1 MSLLCRTA
9 QQPGVSMNSQVSDT
23 RAATGGEDVGVTRSI
38 RSVWRYPSKP
48 CSMPD
53 YMRRAFRMKC
63 FALVT
68 LQLLCVFLIKMIVD
82 HYRPWHEILDY
93 GQLAY
98 ATQEIFFYASGVGTL
113 ICIAAMQCLRE
124 QYPWNYL
131 MIGATTLVAG
141 FFWGM
146 MRSLV
151 LTSMHFQILGILT
164 VAMAVA
170 TVLSRQSLRL
180 VSMPLLCLLAPGWI
194 VGSCLCAFATCMW
207 LEDPD
212 QRILYASIGLSMLL
226 LIILGMDAGTYLK
239 DCNPDDFMKV
249 IISMNSTLMVVVSIP
264 FFVLSFCFVHANEAL
279 TAEVEPTAQP
289 PAAAESAVA
298 PGTVGETPMV
308 EREAPETHEVINA
321 DLEQGIIEDDV
332 QVARIFQESQEREAV
347 YVMAA

>member
-1 MSLLCRTA
+1 
-9 QQPGVSMNSQVSDT
+9 MNSQVSDT
-23 RAATGGEDVGVTRSI
+23 RAATGGEDVGGTRSI

-68 LQLLCVFLIKMIVD
+68 LQLLCVFLIKTIVD

-98 ATQEIFFYASGVGTL
+98 AKQEIFFYASGVGTL

-131 MIGATTLVAG
+131 MIGVTTLVAG

-146 MRSLV
+146 MRSVV

-180 VSMPLLCLLAPGWI
+180 VSMPLLLLLAPGWI

-207 LEDPD
+207 LQDPD
-212 QRILYASIGLSMLL
+212 QRMLYASIGLSMLL
-226 LIILGMDAGTYLK
+226 LIILGMDAGPASLW
-239 DCNPDDFMKV
+239 PE
-249 IISMNSTLMVVVSIP
+249 IIRL
-264 FFVLSFCFVHANEAL
+264 
-279 TAEVEPTAQP
+279 
-289 PAAAESAVA
+289 
-298 PGTVGETPMV
+298 G
-308 EREAPETHEVINA
+308 
-321 DLEQGIIEDDV
+321 
-332 QVARIFQESQEREAV
+332 
-347 YVMAA
+347 

>member
-1 MSLLCRTA
+1 
-9 QQPGVSMNSQVSDT
+9 MNSQVSDT
-23 RAATGGEDVGVTRSI
+23 RAATGGEDVGGTRSI

-68 LQLLCVFLIKMIVD
+68 LQLLCVFLIKTIVD

-98 ATQEIFFYASGVGTL
+98 AKQEIFFYASGVGTL

-131 MIGATTLVAG
+131 MIGVTTLVAG

-146 MRSLV
+146 MRSVV

-180 VSMPLLCLLAPGWI
+180 VSMPLLLLLAPGWI

-207 LEDPD
+207 LQDPD
-212 QRILYASIGLSMLL
+212 QRMLYASIGLSMLL

-239 DCNPDDFMKV
+239 DCKPDDFMKV

-279 TAEVEPTAQP
+279 TAEVEPTPQP
-289 PAAAESAVA
+289 PAAAESTVA
-298 PGTVGETPMV
+298 PGNPGAVGETPV
-308 EREAPETHEVINA
+308 EREAETHEVA
-321 DLEQGIIEDDV
+321 DDLERGIVQDDV
-332 QVARIFQESQEREAV
+332 QVARDSQEREAV

>member
-1 MSLLCRTA
+1 
-9 QQPGVSMNSQVSDT
+9 
-23 RAATGGEDVGVTRSI
+23 
-38 RSVWRYPSKP
+38 
-48 CSMPD
+48 MPD

-131 MIGATTLVAG
+131 MIGVTTLVAG

-321 DLEQGIIEDDV
+321 DLEQGIIEAFHLAAAELHPVNACKYQCYPALTFRPQDDV
-332 QVARIFQESQEREAV
+332 QVARIFQESQERLGLRWLRHVETFRGV
-347 YVMAA
+347 TK